1 MWVLFL
7 IAILGLFRRG
17 QKISSAKNVIERK
30 KELRKFVKQKQYDKV
45 LKTGNEILEKNPHDP
60 DVLFIVGGIY
70 YMRNK
75 LKTAITYFDRAL
87 EIAEYDTQ
95 VLLLKANAHFR
106 LSDTS
111 KSIQCCDKIRE
122 IDPKNKGVKELQEKI
137 EHTKRA

>member
-1 MWVLFL
+1 
-7 IAILGLFRRG
+7 LGLFRRG

-45 LKTGNEILEKNPHDP
+45 LKTGNEILEKNPH
-60 DVLFIVGGIY
+60 LFIVGGIY

-106 LSDTS
+106 LSDML

-122 IDPKNKGVKELQEKI
+122 IDPKNKDVKELQEKI